1 MSNNRC
7 TVYTRA
13 YTCVRVHRSRYKC
26 HNRALC
32 NSVDVLTTRVEFPSL
47 PLRLSPPL
55 PFYGRFIS
63 PSILRTMQRFAQQY
77 TIRGFNPLR
86 TRDSYQGSLR
96 DDSLETVS
104 FYLNTPVLIAP
115 SCCFEFTHVSKFFF
129 FFFCENLS
137 SSNFQCYRFDVELEI
152 QFLSVFTISKCSRI
166 EISNFSDFFSVEI
179 RIFRKSFDLHVLLL
193 IFSSFNINLRTNLS
207 QIFQSSNF

>member
-47 PLRLSPPL
+47 PLRLFPPL
-55 PFYGRFIS
+55 PFHGRFIS

-104 FYLNTPVLIAP
+104 FYLNTPVTVNCSELLFRIHP
-115 SCCFEFTHVSKFFF
+115 CFQVF

-137 SSNFQCYRFDVELEI
+137 YSNFQCYRFDVELEI
-152 QFLSVFTISKCSRI
+152 QFFSQFSRFPNALASRFQI
-166 EISNFSDFFSVEI
+166 F
-179 RIFRKSFDLHVLLL
+179 RIFLASKFEFFEKASICTFY
-193 IFSSFNINLRTNLS
+193 F
-207 QIFQSSNF
+207 

>member
-55 PFYGRFIS
+55 PFHGRFIS

-115 SCCFEFTHVSKFFF
+115 SCSFEFTHVSKFFF
-129 FFFCENLS
+129 FFAKI
-137 SSNFQCYRFDVELEI
+137 Y
-152 QFLSVFTISKCSRI
+152 
-166 EISNFSDFFSVEI
+166 
-179 RIFRKSFDLHVLLL
+179 L
-193 IFSSFNINLRTNLS
+193 I
-207 QIFQSSNF
+207 QIFNAIVSTLNSKFSFSLSFHDFQMLSHRDFKFFGFF